1 MYVYKQYLSMIS
13 LRVFFNQLL
22 MLNNP
27 MKRLFNIEHVA
38 IRVKCFDVMLAEKDP
53 AYL

>member
-13 LRVFFNQLL
+13 LRVFFNHLL

-38 IRVKCFDVMLAEKDP
+38 IRVKCFVVMLPEKDP
-53 AYL
+53 ASL